1 MTISLERQLKSV
13 TGIRNLNAVSAEGS
27 SIIYLEV
34 EADADIDEVLEDVKT
49 AVDST
54 IDLPSEAEV
63 PVITSLNNRSRGIIN
78 VAVFGNNYDDIRFAS
93 KKLRDK
99 LERIKDVSSV
109 SLEGYNP
116 DQINIKVDPSK
127 LNENEITLDEV
138 SNVVRGRNLN
148 SISGCH

>member
-1 MTISLERQLKSV
+1 MIALLICHLRRRS
-13 TGIRNLNAVSAEGS
+13 
-27 SIIYLEV
+27 
-34 EADADIDEVLEDVKT
+34 
-49 AVDST
+49 
-54 IDLPSEAEV
+54 

-116 DQINIKVDPSK
+116 DQINIKVDPNK

-138 SNVVRGRNLN
+138 SNVVRGRNFNL
-148 SISGCH
+148 SAGAIELPGEMLVFERLPSLKMLRI